1 MARLHDGLALV
12 TCLLCIAPHA
22 QATAPAS
29 SGQPHPDIRWCDPID
44 GLSIGIEVPKGPIRF
59 VGYADWKGPLQ
70 VWLDH
75 GNQRQSMR
83 YNPGG
88 FWDDAA
94 RVTVHL
100 HNVSDTTLYWSR
112 RFTIWT
118 VSLTSPDFPVPD
130 TVGWMNHPSPI
141 WQDPIPLAPGVFDSV
156 TLSVGGSCR
165 VWPRIP
171 SGRYQVSVTYRPDD
185 IVRNARGGEGNW
197 VHPYDIPG
205 FVAKP
210 VRTPTIDIEIDAS
223 PDDTHVFDFATGPH
237 GWTPAFCDYPV
248 GQEDAHELL
257 AGSSRLPD
265 PLDQTQ
271 RALVISGNN
280 VGKDLFMYY
289 RRKID
294 GLERGRDYLISFTLE
309 IASNAPRACMD
320 ACGKY
325 SGGPTL
331 LAGASAE
338 DPTPIEVEGWHRFP
352 LEKGRPAWD
361 EHTVALLGNASAGH
375 TDCSDNAPYELQR
388 RRTGGMRV
396 KATAGQT
403 GELWLFFGTDSR
415 TPGTTTLYYTRLTLG
430 LTPD

>member
-1 MARLHDGLALV
+1 MARLRDGLALV
-12 TCLLCIAPHA
+12 TCLLCIPAHA

-29 SGQPHPDIRWCDPID
+29 SAHPDIRWFDIRWCDPID

-59 VGYADWKGPLQ
+59 VGYSDWKGPLQ
-70 VWLDH
+70 VL
-75 GNQRQSMR
+75 RPQSMR

-88 FWDDAA
+88 FWDHAT

-130 TVGWMNHPSPI
+130 TVWMHHPSPC
-141 WQDPIPLAPGVFDSV
+141 WRDPIPLAPGAFDSV
-156 TLSVGGSCR
+156 TLSVGGSSR
-165 VWPRIP
+165 IWPRIP
-171 SGRYQVSVTYRPDD
+171 SGRYQVSVTYRPDE
-185 IVRNARGGEGNW
+185 IVRNSRGGEL
-197 VHPYDIPG
+197 PYDIPG

-223 PDDTHVFDFATGPH
+223 PNDTHLFDFATGPH
-237 GWTPAFCDYPV
+237 GWMPAFCDYPV
-248 GQEDAHELL
+248 GEEDAHELL

-265 PLDQTQ
+265 PLDQSR

-280 VGKDLFMYY
+280 VGEDLFMYY
-289 RRKID
+289 RRKIG
-294 GLERGRDYLISFTLE
+294 GLEPGRDYLISFTLE
-309 IASNAPRACMD
+309 IAADAPSGCID

-325 SGGPTL
+325 PGGPAL
-331 LAGASAE
+331 LAGASQE
-338 DPTPIEVEGWHRFP
+338 EPEPIKVEGWHRFP

-361 EHTVALLGNASAGH
+361 EQTVALLGQASAGH
-375 TDCSDNAPYELQR
+375 MDCSDNAPYEIR
-388 RRTGGMRV
+388 RFRTGIRRV
-396 KATAGQT
+396 KATASPT

-415 TPGTTTLYYTRLTLG
+415 VPETTKLYYTRLTLG
-430 LTPD
+430 LTPT